1 MSRATF
7 QQWIEQFLA
16 ELSERRGRSPNT
28 VDAYRTDLHQFL
40 RLLPQAMG
48 RLRLPAHWDE
58 IEARHIWSYLEH
70 LRRGGLSPASL
81 NRKLATL
88 RGFFDYLV
96 SQGAMETDPT
106 QSVRIPSP
114 ARETHSVLTVE
125 EVHRLLAAPDRSS
138 PIGVRDRA
146 ILETLYATG
155 MRASELLALNVD
167 DVDLEKR
174 TVTCGKEVRRRRVPL
189 SPAAV
194 AALRAY
200 LEQGRPALLREPCQ
214 KALFLNS
221 RGQRM
226 TRQGL
231 WSRIRHHVQKAGIE
245 KAVGPQTLRNSFAV
259 HMLQAGVDLA
269 VVQRR
274 LGNSNT
280 TSVPGYRNLEHLP
293 DGFYMEVLT
302 DRLVLDRGSAESSG
316 RSRSRKSPPN
326 VSESSDR

>member
-1 MSRATF
+1 MSKATF
-7 QQWIEQFLA
+7 QQWIEAFLA

-48 RLRLPAHWDE
+48 RLSLPAHWNE

-70 LRRGGLSPASL
+70 LRMAGLSPSSL

-88 RGFFDYLV
+88 RGFFDFLV

-114 ARETHSVLTVE
+114 ARESYPVLTVE
-125 EVHRLLAAPDRSS
+125 EVHRLLDAPDPSS
-138 PIGVRDRA
+138 PIGARDQA

-167 DVDLEKR
+167 DLDLER
-174 TVTCGKEVRRRRVPL
+174 GTVTCGKDVRRRRVPL

-200 LEQGRPALLREPCQ
+200 LERGRPTLLRDPRQ

-221 RGQRM
+221 RGRRM

-231 WSRIRHHVQKAGIE
+231 WSRIRHYVREAGIE

-259 HMLQAGVDLA
+259 HMLQAGVDPA

-280 TSVPGYRNLEHLP
+280 TTVPGYRHLEALP
-293 DGFYMEVLT
+293 DGIYVDVLT
-302 DRLVLDRGSAESSG
+302 DRLVLDLGSAESSG
-316 RSRSRKSPPN
+316 RARSGKSPPN
-326 VSESSDR
+326 VPESSGR